1 MRILLFVSQ
10 LWNLTGGEINTRDW
24 AFGLKARG
32 HKVTVYTP
40 LPGPLAQ
47 TVRNAGIAVVDDPAL
62 INTAPDIIF
71 GSGINELVAL
81 SARFPEVPA
90 VQVAQQWNNWAAF
103 PSLLPQVV
111 LYMAV
116 DEINHEMLVNEFG
129 VAPEKVKIV
138 HNSVDLD
145 RIPPRRRPLPP
156 RPGRALMFVKA
167 HEPYVDAV
175 RAACDARRITLDC
188 IGYGAERVLDD
199 PLAVLVDY
207 DLVIGSA
214 RTAIEGS
221 AAGAA
226 TLVADHRGLAGLL
239 TTADFDRFRT
249 HNFGREVLTRPLDA
263 DTIGAELDRY
273 DPADAAAVS
282 KLVRESASLQRQ
294 LDELEQLFSRAIA
307 LFRQTP
313 PAAEETRKALSSYLS
328 RHLPRFGEPAPRHLR
343 SNAGGSVGDEIAEV
357 SKRLSLMEADFAEM
371 RQAQQAR
378 HPGPS
383 LDDSRNLLKEAE
395 RLDEVLASSGIAT
408 FELVP
413 EMSSDRRTYRIA
425 AAGGE
430 AEHYIACQVSEYDG
444 ALMFSLDICAEGT
457 SRFRLQ
463 LLNNRPD
470 GVYGDFDLGGNK
482 PTLGR
487 IGTVRN
493 VNGGA
498 TAIGDG
504 WHRVWI
510 GATLPPGHDRLSMIV
525 QLADAEARLSFAAGA
540 ESVLVRRLR
549 LEFGGPLWDF
559 AVQTAPSATKRPGGR
574 ARRSLGEAGALDSDL
589 RK

>member
-24 AFGLKARG
+24 ALGLKARG

-62 INTAPDIIF
+62 INTAPEIIF
-71 GSGINELVAL
+71 GSGINEIVTL

-90 VQVAQQWNNWAAF
+90 VQVAQQWDNWAAF

-138 HNSVDLD
+138 YNSVDLG
-145 RIPPRRRPLPP
+145 RIPQRRRPLPP
-156 RPGRALMFVKA
+156 RPERALMFVKA

-175 RAACDARRITLDC
+175 RAACDARHIALEC

-199 PLAVLVDY
+199 PLAILVDY

-249 HNFGREVLTRPLDA
+249 HNFGREVLTRPLDV

-273 DPADAAAVS
+273 DPTDAAAVS
-282 KLVRESASLQRQ
+282 SLVRESASLQRQ
-294 LDELEQLFSRAIA
+294 LDELEQLLSRAIA
-307 LFRQTP
+307 LFRQTT
-313 PAAEETRKALSSYLS
+313 PAAEETRKRLSSYLS

-343 SNAGGSVGDEIAEV
+343 SNSGPSVGDTIVEV
-357 SKRLSLMEADFAEM
+357 NKRLSQIEADFAEI
-371 RQAQQAR
+371 REAQEAQETR

-383 LDDSRNLLKEAE
+383 FDDSRNLLTEAE

-408 FELVP
+408 FERVP

-425 AAGGE
+425 AAGAE
-430 AEHYIACQVSEYDG
+430 TEHYIACPVSRYDG

-470 GVYGDFDLGGNK
+470 GVYGDFDLGGKK

-487 IGTVRN
+487 IGIVRSI
-493 VNGGA
+493 NGGA

-510 GATLPPGHDRLSMIV
+510 GATLPPGNDHLSIIV
-525 QLADAEARLSFAAGA
+525 QLADAEARLSFAAGS

-549 LEFGGPLWDF
+549 IEFGRPLQASW
-559 AVQTAPSATKRPGGR
+559 
-574 ARRSLGEAGALDSDL
+574 RRNG
-589 RK
+589 